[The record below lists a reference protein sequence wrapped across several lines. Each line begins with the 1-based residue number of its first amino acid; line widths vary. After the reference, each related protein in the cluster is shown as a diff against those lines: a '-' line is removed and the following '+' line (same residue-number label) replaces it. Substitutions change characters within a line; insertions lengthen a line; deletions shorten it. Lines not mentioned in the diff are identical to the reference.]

1 MLAYG
6 IDISRRKRTERD
18 LRDSEERFRTLV
30 EATPDWVWEVDRNG
44 VYTYASPR
52 LYELLG
58 YEPEEVLGKTPFD
71 LMPGEEAQRLAAKF
85 ADIVHSEAAF
95 EQLENV
101 NLHRDGHEVVLET
114 SGVPFFDE
122 DGRLLGY
129 RGIDRDITARKQA
142 ERAMQESELKY
153 HALLEN
159 ASDAIL
165 LAVPGGGFIEANRQ
179 AECLLGCTREEILG
193 MSPFDIHAPEDH
205 DNVRAAFH
213 DLMTKGRSL
222 YEHSVMRKDGTRVP
236 VEVAGTLF
244 SYGNRTVALGV
255 FRDITERKQ
264 AEAHLRELNEQLEMR
279 VRERTAEVHNQQL
292 ALDHHSIVGIT
303 DRTGKIIYANDKFCA
318 ITQYSQEELHG
329 QNHRILNS
337 GHHPKSFFNNLWRTI
352 GAGQVW
358 QGDICNRRKD
368 GSLYWVNT
376 TIVPFLDSEGK
387 PYQYVSIR
395 TDITELKKSQEQQ
408 RRRQRRLNRQQRAFM
423 TLAKGNLLREEQMDP
438 IISTVTEIAADT
450 LRVDRASV
458 WLSSEEGDCV
468 ECRDMYC
475 RAAGAHQRGERLMR
489 TDYPEFFSQLENNRI
504 LTADD
509 ARGDSRFAEMKCS
522 YLMRTDVVAL
532 MSVPV
537 RLDGE
542 TVGMVCYEQQG
553 RVRHWHS
560 DEQQFAG
567 AIADL
572 IALAMEQSG
581 RRHAE
586 RKLAAFA
593 QRLEQANAEL
603 SDALEQ
609 AQEAAR
615 VKSEFLATMSHEI
628 RTPMNG
634 VLGMLN
640 LVADTALDSD
650 QKDYVDIAQQ
660 SAQSLLGLLDNVL
673 DYSRIEAGR
682 LELEH
687 IEFVPGPTAEDV
699 ARLMGT
705 LAEEKGIRL
714 EYELEHGLHT
724 AVWGDPTRFRQVVVN
739 LLSNAIK
746 FTRAGSVSLHGKV
759 LEDAGGRLRVRFT
772 VQDTGIGIPAEKLG
786 VIFDSFAQA
795 DGSTTRRYGGTG
807 LGLAICRQL
816 IQRMGGD
823 IGVESV
829 EGEGS
834 LFWFEVTMEKVLMEG
849 KDSAVSGRAVR

>member
-1 MLAYG
+1 
-6 IDISRRKRTERD
+6 
-18 LRDSEERFRTLV
+18 
-30 EATPDWVWEVDRNG
+30 
-44 VYTYASPR
+44 
-52 LYELLG
+52 
-58 YEPEEVLGKTPFD
+58 
-71 LMPGEEAQRLAAKF
+71 
-85 ADIVHSEAAF
+85 
-95 EQLENV
+95 
-101 NLHRDGHEVVLET
+101 
-114 SGVPFFDE
+114 
-122 DGRLLGY
+122 
-129 RGIDRDITARKQA
+129 
-142 ERAMQESELKY
+142 
-153 HALLEN
+153 
-159 ASDAIL
+159 
-165 LAVPGGGFIEANRQ
+165 
-179 AECLLGCTREEILG
+179 
-193 MSPFDIHAPEDH
+193 
-205 DNVRAAFH
+205 
-213 DLMTKGRSL
+213 
-222 YEHSVMRKDGTRVP
+222 
-236 VEVAGTLF
+236 
-244 SYGNRTVALGV
+244 
-255 FRDITERKQ
+255 
-264 AEAHLRELNEQLEMR
+264 
-279 VRERTAEVHNQQL
+279 
-292 ALDHHSIVGIT
+292 
-303 DRTGKIIYANDKFCA
+303 
-318 ITQYSQEELHG
+318 
-329 QNHRILNS
+329 
-337 GHHPKSFFNNLWRTI
+337 
-352 GAGQVW
+352 
-358 QGDICNRRKD
+358 
-368 GSLYWVNT
+368 
-376 TIVPFLDSEGK
+376 
-387 PYQYVSIR
+387 
-395 TDITELKKSQEQQ
+395 
-408 RRRQRRLNRQQRAFM
+408 
-423 TLAKGNLLREEQMDP
+423 
-438 IISTVTEIAADT
+438 
-450 LRVDRASV
+450 
-458 WLSSEEGDCV
+458 
-468 ECRDMYC
+468 
-475 RAAGAHQRGERLMR
+475 
-489 TDYPEFFSQLENNRI
+489 
-504 LTADD
+504 
-509 ARGDSRFAEMKCS
+509 
-522 YLMRTDVVAL
+522 
-532 MSVPV
+532 
-537 RLDGE
+537 
-542 TVGMVCYEQQG
+542 
-553 RVRHWHS
+553 
-560 DEQQFAG
+560 
-567 AIADL
+567 
-572 IALAMEQSG
+572 MEQSG